1 MSAKSTLDA
10 TPPAVVSGDPSSG
23 RQDSGLTAAGWQP
36 AADSDTSGSGGIPS
50 AAERLTAERTERRR
64 QRTAAREAPAPG
76 RKPRIARRR
85 ERPTESTSALTPPR
99 RLTLRDS
106 VAVTLIAVLAAGGVL
121 GAILGALSTSGW
133 VIGVLAAGLTLVL
146 SAVLRRYSR
155 ST

>member
-1 MSAKSTLDA
+1 MSAKSTLNA
-10 TPPAVVSGDPSSG
+10 TPPAVISGDPSSG
-23 RQDSGLTAAGWQP
+23 RQDPGLTPAGWQP

-64 QRTAAREAPAPG
+64 QRTAARE
-76 RKPRIARRR
+76 PRIAARR

-133 VIGVLAAGLTLVL
+133 VIGVLAAGLTVVL
-146 SAVLRRYSR
+146 SAVLGRYSR
-155 ST
+155 WT